1 MKISFDF
8 DDCLSEEWIQQ
19 MAQALSLQHEVW
31 IVTSRTRYGQDLL
44 DVAEKLSITKERIIL
59 TDGAMKW
66 SILNHYNIDV
76 HYDDMWDE
84 VLEINCRKKCKAIL
98 IGFDNVE
105 FI

>member
-31 IVTSRTRYGQDLL
+31 IVTSRTRYSQDLL
-44 DVAEKLSITKERIIL
+44 DVAEKISIPKERIVL
-59 TDGAMKW
+59 TDGGMKW
-66 SILNHYNIDV
+66 SSLNYYKIDV

-84 VLEINCRKKCKAIL
+84 VLEINSRSSCKGIL
-98 IGFDNVE
+98 IGFDNIE